1 MQIIGLGLIMVA
13 WLYQAY
19 YASKGN
25 LKIKAFFL
33 MAYGLGVL
41 LLVID
46 SFRSKAFA
54 VAWLNLAL
62 LPIVVLIFWQV
73 WQKRREA

>member
-1 MQIIGLGLIMVA
+1 MQIIGLGLILLA

-33 MAYGLGVL
+33 MAYSLGVL

-46 SFRSKAFA
+46 GFRLAA
-54 VAWLNLAL
+54 YVDAWFNLAL
-62 LPIVVLIFWQV
+62 LPLVLLIFWQV

>member
-1 MQIIGLGLIMVA
+1 MQILGLGLILIA

-41 LLVID
+41 LLVVD
-46 SFRSKAFA
+46 AFRLAA
-54 VAWLNLAL
+54 YVPAWFNLAL
-62 LPIVVLIFWQV
+62 LPPVLLVFWQV
-73 WQKRREA
+73 WQKRRET

>member
-1 MQIIGLGLIMVA
+1 MVIIGLGLILVA

-19 YASKGN
+19 YASKGC

-46 SFRSKAFA
+46 AFRLAEH
-54 VAWLNLAL
+54 VPAWFNLAL
-62 LPIVVLIFWQV
+62 LPLVLFIFWQV

>member
-1 MQIIGLGLIMVA
+1 MQILGLGLLLLA

-19 YASKGN
+19 YASKGA
-25 LKIKAFFL
+25 LKLKAFFL

-46 SFRSKAFA
+46 AFRLAA
-54 VAWLNLAL
+54 YVPAWFNLAL
-62 LPIVVLIFWQV
+62 LPLIALIFWQV
-73 WQKRREA
+73 WLKRREA